1 MLKHRLMVALPLAA
15 VTLVAFL
22 TPGKIGGIAFLLLVS
37 AAMLLAV
44 YEFFGITKKLGYPGM
59 PDLVM
64 AVGLARLLIS
74 AIVLNLPPHHKM
86 TEQQYAQ
93 LFSQRDFMLTDCICL
108 GILLLMI
115 MYRICKTELTKENVL
130 GAFISLGAYL
140 YICWPL
146 ALATRLFYMGGP
158 DGMWSRSLVLFLL
171 VVVRLGDTGGYAIG
185 CSSAKFLPG
194 GNHKISPVLSP
205 KKSWEGLF
213 GSMLFSSLAAA
224 GLWFW
229 LAPQLSAANV
239 LSEFTLPVVVGFAI
253 VSAVIGFMGDLA
265 ESALKRVADVK
276 DSGRVPGL
284 GGLLDL
290 MDSVLVNIPVFFF
303 LLILLGLFC

>member
-1 MLKHRLMVALPLAA
+1 LIAPDKE
-15 VTLVAFL
+15 AFA
-22 TPGKIGGIAFLLLVS
+22 K
-37 AAMLLAV
+37 
-44 YEFFGITKKLGYPGM
+44 
-59 PDLVM
+59 
-64 AVGLARLLIS
+64 
-74 AIVLNLPPHHKM
+74 
-86 TEQQYAQ
+86 
-93 LFSQRDFMLTDCICL
+93 RDFMAADIVCL
-108 GILLLMI
+108 GMLLLMI
-115 MYRICKTELTKENVL
+115 IYRICKAELTKETVL

-146 ALATRLFYMGGP
+146 SLGARLFYLGGH
-158 DGMWSRSLVLFLL
+158 DEMWSRSLVLFVL

-185 CSSAKFLPG
+185 CSTAKLLPG
-194 GNHKISPVLSP
+194 GNHKIAPLLSP

-229 LAPQLSAANV
+229 LAPQLSSANR
-239 LSEFTLPVVVGFAI
+239 LPGFTLPVAVGFAI
-253 VSAVIGFMGDLA
+253 VSALVGFMGDLA